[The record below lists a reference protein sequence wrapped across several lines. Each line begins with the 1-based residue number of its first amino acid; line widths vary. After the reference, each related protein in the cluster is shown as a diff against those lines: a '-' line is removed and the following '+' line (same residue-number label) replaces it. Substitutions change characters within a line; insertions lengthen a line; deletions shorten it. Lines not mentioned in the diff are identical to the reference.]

1 MTIDKMISLIYG
13 DIESKRELVAMY
25 RRARKAIPEIA
36 LETIEAQEGACIIL
50 KEVKKLY
57 EKAKKKDFGED

>member
-1 MTIDKMISLIYG
+1 MTIDKMISLIYE
-13 DIESKRELVAMY
+13 DIEAKRELVAMY
-25 RRARKAIPEIA
+25 RHTHKAIPEIA

-57 EKAKKKDFGED
+57 EKAKKKDSGKD